1 MHTRIRTD
9 TAGMHKK
16 VSKHTPFICSKA
28 FTRSTGSTLSSDKFG
43 SWKGNKIYHFIIH
56 NYINNKKSRKLIT
69 LPISREAEL
78 LSSPELISYSSS
90 LWPFADLSSEGQ
102 LDIIHYYKT
111 KNNKGQSYNVW
122 KKKMQAHWMTPLQP
136 HCNNEMQVKKIVQLK
151 KIMKDYWSNNIF
163 TIKFIPVHILLNTKR
178 QTQTNW
184 NIEMNA
190 QWRTLLL
197 GDQREQADAMSSYS
211 QF

>member
-1 MHTRIRTD
+1 MHTRIRID
-9 TAGMHKK
+9 TVGMHKK
-16 VSKHTPFICSKA
+16 VSEHTPFICSKA
-28 FTRSTGSTLSSDKFG
+28 FTRSTLSSDKFG
-43 SWKGNKIYHFIIH
+43 LKKEQDISFYNTQLRKQQKIKKTYYLAHIKRSRVVIFARVDIILFFTLTICRFII
-56 NYINNKKSRKLIT
+56 R
-69 LPISREAEL
+69 R
-78 LSSPELISYSSS
+78 
-90 LWPFADLSSEGQ
+90 Q
-102 LDIIHYYKT
+102 LDIIHCYKT
-111 KNNKGQSYNVW
+111 KNNKGQSYSVW

-151 KIMKDYWSNNIF
+151 KIMKECWSNNIF
-163 TIKFIPVHILLNTKR
+163 IIKFIPVHILLNTKR

-197 GDQREQADAMSSYS
+197 GDQREQIEAMSSYS